1 MKRTCKVCG
10 KINVKPRSSF
20 CSKKCQAYLDSRKD
34 VIFNKT
40 REYKICNDCNTSKK
54 YSEFR
59 LVYKKGVRE
68 KPTKRGWQASDNSI
82 RYSWCKLCENIRSSK
97 GYRKSPFAQM
107 FYLIILGMLDGN
119 E

>member
-40 REYKICNDCNTSKK
+40 REYKIPSLIEILPDAIGRFFVRYTFESNSLSKISFTIQPADLIK
-54 YSEFR
+54 TDPR
-59 LVYKKGVRE
+59 KKRI
-68 KPTKRGWQASDNSI
+68 K
-82 RYSWCKLCENIRSSK
+82 
-97 GYRKSPFAQM
+97 
-107 FYLIILGMLDGN
+107 
-119 E
+119 